1 MKTINYNPD
10 VLSCL
15 ANLSNDEVFTP
26 PEVANQML
34 DILPEQLCS
43 RPNATF
49 LDPACK
55 TGVFLR
61 EIAKRLIKG
70 LATEIPDL
78 QERVDHIFQH
88 QLYAIAI
95 TNLTGLLSRR
105 SLYCSKRADGK
116 YSITTF
122 SDADGNIKFER
133 TEHEWVNGR
142 CKYCGASQSEYDRG
156 DELETHA
163 YQFIHTDNPK
173 EIFNMKFDVIIG
185 NPPYQ
190 LNDGGSGNGISAK
203 PLYHLFVTQSK
214 KLFPSYL
221 LMIIPSRWFA
231 GGKGLDEF
239 RHEMLNDSHIHYL
252 IDYPK
257 SRECF
262 PNVDIA
268 GGVCYFLWERNYKG
282 ICTIKTIMN
291 GKTDTRTRRL
301 NEFDIFIRDNMG
313 LDIIHKIR
321 AKNKKSMASIVYS
334 RNPFG
339 FVSSARGSQCH
350 QLNSIKLYSSAGWG
364 FVNRN
369 EINKNNELIPNYKVF
384 IGKVNPDRGGVNNA
398 SDKKMNV
405 TTRVGILNPDEI
417 MTETYLL

>member
-1 MKTINYNPD
+1 
-10 VLSCL
+10 
-15 ANLSNDEVFTP
+15 
-26 PEVANQML
+26 
-34 DILPEQLCS
+34 
-43 RPNATF
+43 
-49 LDPACK
+49 
-55 TGVFLR
+55 
-61 EIAKRLIKG
+61 
-70 LATEIPDL
+70 
-78 QERVDHIFQH
+78 
-88 QLYAIAI
+88 
-95 TNLTGLLSRR
+95 
-105 SLYCSKRADGK
+105 
-116 YSITTF
+116 
-122 SDADGNIKFER
+122 
-133 TEHEWVNGR
+133 
-142 CKYCGASQSEYDRG
+142 
-156 DELETHA
+156 
-163 YQFIHTDNPK
+163 
-173 EIFNMKFDVIIG
+173 MKFDVIIG

-417 MTETYLL
+417 MTETYLLLQSFENKKEAENCASFYKTKFVRFLISQTITSMNITKDNFQFVPLQDFSEPWTDEKLYKKYNLTQEEINFIESMIRPME